1 VLAFVNNLNP
11 VWHELDFPYFCFM
24 LDQMADLAEESL
36 NDLIHAADWLEQCW
50 LPLQLDG
57 LIEVSLPEF

>member
-1 VLAFVNNLNP
+1 
-11 VWHELDFPYFCFM
+11 M